1 MVFNHLCVSN
11 FLIVFMIYLIDA
23 KTIFT
28 HIYWCMY
35 GMYILKI
42 WYIFFFIKQVG
53 WITKCI
59 QYSHQYIHSRYN
71 LLHEVIFK
79 GKNSL
84 ILQVLEWYC
93 KYSIGSYG
101 SWIYYL
107 CNHCLSPLMLWVW
120 ITIKTRCTTLCDKV
134 CPRLAT
140 DRCFSPGSTVSS
152 TNKTDSYDI
161 NKILLKVALN
171 TIKLIL
177 TKSNKLREN
186 KTYIPWN

>member
-35 GMYILKI
+35 SMYILKI

-53 WITKCI
+53 WITKYI
-59 QYSHQYIHSRYN
+59 QYSHQYIYNRYN

-93 KYSIGSYG
+93 EYSMWSYG

-120 ITIKTRCTTLCDKV
+120 ITIKTRCTTCDRSV
-134 CPRLAT
+134 F
-140 DRCFSPGSTVSS
+140 FSGF
-152 TNKTDSYDI
+152 NGFI
-161 NKILLKVALN
+161 HQ
-171 TIKLIL
+171 
-177 TKSNKLREN
+177 
-186 KTYIPWN
+186 